1 MKSLAVFASG
11 NGTNFEALANAAQAV
26 DSHYQIAVL
35 VCDQMQAPV
44 IQKAAARHI
53 PTLVVNFKDYANKA
67 AAETYILSQLPP
79 VDALILAGYMRIIGP
94 TLLNAF
100 PKRIINLHPALLPS
114 FPGRQGIKDAF
125 DYGVKVTGVTVHYV
139 DAGIDTGEIIAVE
152 VVMRG
157 RHKEIDGGENKQGEN
172 TSTKLSTVCTYYRLT
187 IDGSDVIEIDT
198 VNMVEKVNGAD
209 RLEQHRRAI
218 GL

>member
-1 MKSLAVFASG
+1 
-11 NGTNFEALANAAQAV
+11 QR
-26 DSHYQIAVL
+26 D
-35 VCDQMQAPV
+35 
-44 IQKAAARHI
+44 
-53 PTLVVNFKDYANKA
+53 
-67 AAETYILSQLPP
+67 
-79 VDALILAGYMRIIGP
+79 
-94 TLLNAF
+94 
-100 PKRIINLHPALLPS
+100 
-114 FPGRQGIKDAF
+114 
-125 DYGVKVTGVTVHYV
+125 
-139 DAGIDTGEIIAVE
+139 DTGEIVAVE

-198 VNMVEKVNGAD
+198 VNMIEKVNGVD

>member
-1 MKSLAVFASG
+1 
-11 NGTNFEALANAAQAV
+11 AAI
-26 DSHYQIAVL
+26 DL
-35 VCDQMQAPV
+35 GLD
-44 IQKAAARHI
+44 
-53 PTLVVNFKDYANKA
+53 D
-67 AAETYILSQLPP
+67 
-79 VDALILAGYMRIIGP
+79 DALTVEWSVGGLPDVALWAQYAAPGADAVPLRFAGSYQR
-94 TLLNAF
+94 
-100 PKRIINLHPALLPS
+100 
-114 FPGRQGIKDAF
+114 D
-125 DYGVKVTGVTVHYV
+125 
-139 DAGIDTGEIIAVE
+139 DTGEIVAVE

-198 VNMVEKVNGAD
+198 VNMVEKVNGVD